1 MLRAPAPP
9 KCFAVP
15 QSRSKSP
22 AGAAAPFVK
31 DPPDRAP
38 ARTSGKDHTMGRITG
53 DKGRFNKQRR
63 QKIAKREEMRALR
76 ASWAGAAPAKP
87 AKAKKAAAE

>member
-1 MLRAPAPP
+1 
-9 KCFAVP
+9 
-15 QSRSKSP
+15 
-22 AGAAAPFVK
+22 
-31 DPPDRAP
+31 
-38 ARTSGKDHTMGRITG
+38 MGRITG

-76 ASWAGAAPAKP
+76 ASWGTKTAP